1 MKNRKIIITGSSGF
15 IGFHVTKL
23 LLENNY
29 IIMGIDNHN
38 NYYDPKLKIKRNNI
52 LKKYKNFKFI
62 KLDIKEKNKT
72 ERVFKK
78 FNPDVIIHLAAQAG
92 VRYSFVNPRKYIDSN
107 IIGFTNIFEIMRKM
121 SLKKIIYASSSS
133 VYGDC
138 KKFPF
143 HENLELNPLNF
154 YGQTKLM
161 NENISK
167 IYEKNFNIKAVGLR
181 FFTVYGPLGRPDMF
195 IPKIINK
202 IKNNKNLELYN
213 NGNHFRDFT
222 YVEDVGKIILQ
233 IINKFNYNFN
243 CRILNVCR
251 GKEISIKKV
260 INIIEKKLNKKIKVI
275 NKPFQK
281 GDMKKTHG
289 DNTLIKKNFKIKK
302 FQEFEAG
309 IVKTLDKSYDKKL

>member
-1 MKNRKIIITGSSGF
+1 MKNKKIIVTGSSGF
-15 IGFHVTKL
+15 IGFHVSKL
-23 LLENNY
+23 LLENKFA
-29 IIMGIDNHN
+29 IMGIDNHN
-38 NYYDPKLKIKRNNI
+38 DYYDPKLKIKRYKI

-62 KLDIKEKNKT
+62 KLDIKEKNKV
-72 ERVFKK
+72 EKVFKL
-78 FNPDVIIHLAAQAG
+78 FNPNIIIHLAAQAG
-92 VRYSFVNPRKYIDSN
+92 VRHSFTNPNKYIDSN
-107 IIGFTNIFEIMRKM
+107 ITGFTNILEIMKKM

-154 YGQTKLM
+154 YGQTKLI

-167 IYEKNFNIKAVGLR
+167 IYEKNFNIKAIGLR
-181 FFTVYGPLGRPDMF
+181 FFTVYGPYGRPDMF

-202 IKNNKNLELYN
+202 IKNNKTLELYN

-222 YVEDVGKIILQ
+222 YVEDVSKIILQ

-243 CRILNVCR
+243 YRILNVCR

-260 INIIEKKLNKKIKVI
+260 ISIIEKKLNKKIKVI
-275 NKPFQK
+275 NKPFQR
-281 GDMKKTHG
+281 GDMKKTYG
-289 DNTLIKKNFKIKK
+289 DNTLITKNFKIKK
-302 FQEFEAG
+302 FQEFELG
-309 IVKTLDKSYDKKL
+309 ISKTLDKDY

>member
-1 MKNRKIIITGSSGF
+1 MKNKKIIVTGSSGF
-15 IGFHVTKL
+15 IGFHVSKL
-23 LLENNY
+23 LLENKFA
-29 IIMGIDNHN
+29 IMGIDNHN
-38 NYYDPKLKIKRNNI
+38 DYYDPKLKIKRYKI

-62 KLDIKEKNKT
+62 KLDIKEKNKV
-72 ERVFKK
+72 EKVFKL
-78 FNPDVIIHLAAQAG
+78 FNPNIIIHLAAQAG
-92 VRYSFVNPRKYIDSN
+92 VRHSFTNPNKYIDSN
-107 IIGFTNIFEIMRKM
+107 ITGFTNILEIMKKM

-154 YGQTKLM
+154 YGQTKLI

-167 IYEKNFNIKAVGLR
+167 IYEKNFNIKAIGLR
-181 FFTVYGPLGRPDMF
+181 FFTVYGPYGRPDMF

-202 IKNNKNLELYN
+202 IKNNKTLELYN

-222 YVEDVGKIILQ
+222 YVEDVSKIILQ

-243 CRILNVCR
+243 YRILNVCR

-260 INIIEKKLNKKIKVI
+260 ISIIEKKLNKKIKVI
-275 NKPFQK
+275 NKPFQR
-281 GDMKKTHG
+281 GDMKKTYG
-289 DNTLIKKNFKIKK
+289 DNTLITKNFKIKK
-302 FQEFEAG
+302 FQEFELG
-309 IVKTLDKSYDKKL
+309 ISKTLNKDY

>member
-1 MKNRKIIITGSSGF
+1 MKNKKIIVTGSSGF
-15 IGFHVTKL
+15 IGFHVSKL
-23 LLENNY
+23 LLENKFA
-29 IIMGIDNHN
+29 IMGIDNHN
-38 NYYDPKLKIKRNNI
+38 DYYDPKLKIKRYKI

-62 KLDIKEKNKT
+62 KLDIKEKNKV
-72 ERVFKK
+72 EKVFKL
-78 FNPDVIIHLAAQAG
+78 FNPNIIIHLAAQAG
-92 VRYSFVNPRKYIDSN
+92 VRHSFTNPNKYIDSN
-107 IIGFTNIFEIMRKM
+107 ITGFTNILEIMKKM

-167 IYEKNFNIKAVGLR
+167 IYEKNFNIKAIGLR
-181 FFTVYGPLGRPDMF
+181 FFTVYGPYGRPDMF

-202 IKNNKNLELYN
+202 IKNNKTLELYN

-222 YVEDVGKIILQ
+222 YVEDVSKIILQ

-243 CRILNVCR
+243 YRILNVCR

-260 INIIEKKLNKKIKVI
+260 ISIIEKKLNKKIKVI
-275 NKPFQK
+275 NKPFQR
-281 GDMKKTHG
+281 GDMKKTYG
-289 DNTLIKKNFKIKK
+289 DNTLITKNFKIKK
-302 FQEFEAG
+302 FQEFELG
-309 IVKTLDKSYDKKL
+309 ISKTLNKDY